1 MLILRFSN
9 EFQRFLLITLAKPTS
24 KRYGDVLIQN
34 QIGGDS
40 MRFYCRHNELMDTLA
55 EGPRTLPAPR
65 PHLSAPRF
73 CPPAPPLAM
82 VQHTRVDMVMR
93 GLGWE
98 QERGQELL

>member
-1 MLILRFSN
+1 
-9 EFQRFLLITLAKPTS
+9 
-24 KRYGDVLIQN
+24 
-34 QIGGDS
+34 
-40 MRFYCRHNELMDTLA
+40 MDTLA
-55 EGPRTLPAPR
+55 ERPRPLPAPR

-82 VQHTRVDMVMR
+82 VQYTRVDMVMR